1 MKKLLLGTVTALAI
15 GAAVPAAFAAPIAT
29 GSNFSIAGLDN
40 VSATQIT
47 FPSNGS
53 LLVAAGSFAG
63 LGTCTACVTLNT
75 ITYAPTVSSGLLLSI
90 VNNLLTATFTLS
102 PGATASISGGTPG
115 TINIEGTGIATLTG
129 YDPTPGQFS
138 FTTQNGVLNNVTFS
152 STVVAVPEPASL
164 GLFGVGMLGLG
175 LLRRSRR
182 KASAPQAA

>member
-15 GAAVPAAFAAPIAT
+15 GAAVPTAFAAPIAA
-29 GSNFSIAGLDN
+29 GSNFSIAGVDS

-47 FPSNGS
+47 FPSNAG
-53 LLVAAGSFAG
+53 LLVTAGSFAG
-63 LGTCTACVTLNT
+63 LGTCVSCVTLST
-75 ITYAPTVSSGLLLSI
+75 ITYAPTVAPGLLLSI
-90 VNNLLTATFTLS
+90 VNNLLTSTFTLDS
-102 PGATASISGGTPG
+102 GASATISGGTPG

-129 YDPTPGQFS
+129 YDPTPGRFS

-152 STVVAVPEPASL
+152 STIVAVPEPASL

-175 LLRRSRR
+175 LLRRARR